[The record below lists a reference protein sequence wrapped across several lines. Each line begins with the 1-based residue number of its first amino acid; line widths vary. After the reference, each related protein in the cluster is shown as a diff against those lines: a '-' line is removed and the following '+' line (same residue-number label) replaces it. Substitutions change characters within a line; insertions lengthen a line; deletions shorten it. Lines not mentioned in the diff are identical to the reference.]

1 MPMSWQDKRR
11 RRKPP
16 TMRGNELNCS
26 FNDEGVVHNAT
37 MRGGG
42 GMSFL
47 KRQRPWRTAVAFFL
61 PALLFA
67 CTTCPA
73 AAQSTGVAPWNTCF
87 DAAARHYRLHPAL
100 LRAIARQESGMN
112 PRAIGKN
119 TNGTLDL
126 GLMQINTSWLPKLA
140 RAGISRERLMDPC
153 TNIIVGAWVLHDAVS
168 RHGLS
173 WKAVGV
179 YHSPTPW
186 RQRDYALKVARHLL
200 REPGISLNAVA
211 DEPQAV
217 QTAPRVETTAMEATS

>member
-1 MPMSWQDKRR
+1 MK
-11 RRKPP
+11 
-16 TMRGNELNCS
+16 
-26 FNDEGVVHNAT
+26 VAI
-37 MRGGG
+37 
-42 GMSFL
+42 FL
-47 KRQRPWRTAVAFFL
+47 L
-61 PALLFA
+61 PALLLS
-67 CTTCPA
+67 CVTQPA
-73 AAQSTGVAPWNTCF
+73 AANPPPRAAAPWTICF

-140 RAGISRERLMDPC
+140 RAGISREQLMDPC

-186 RQRDYALKVARHLL
+186 RQKDYATKVARHLL
-200 REPGISLNAVA
+200 REPGISTKALNALA
-211 DEPQAV
+211 AEPQTEQAT
-217 QTAPRVETTAMEATS
+217 QTATPAEATAKEASS

>member
-1 MPMSWQDKRR
+1 
-11 RRKPP
+11 
-16 TMRGNELNCS
+16 MR
-26 FNDEGVVHNAT
+26 VAA
-37 MRGGG
+37 
-42 GMSFL
+42 FL
-47 KRQRPWRTAVAFFL
+47 L
-61 PALLFA
+61 PALLLS
-67 CTTCPA
+67 CVTQPVA
-73 AAQSTGVAPWNTCF
+73 ANPSAGAAPWNACF

-126 GLMQINTSWLPKLA
+126 GLMQINTSWLPKLS
-140 RAGISRERLMDPC
+140 RAGISREQLMDPC

-186 RQRDYALKVARHLL
+186 RQRAYALKVAKHLL

-211 DEPQAV
+211 NEPQPPSRA
-217 QTAPRVETTAMEATS
+217 TRAGTTATEASS

>member
-1 MPMSWQDKRR
+1 MKS
-11 RRKPP
+11 
-16 TMRGNELNCS
+16 
-26 FNDEGVVHNAT
+26 A
-37 MRGGG
+37 
-42 GMSFL
+42 
-47 KRQRPWRTAVAFFL
+47 AFFL
-61 PALLFA
+61 PALLLS
-67 CTTCPA
+67 CVTQPA
-73 AAQSTGVAPWNTCF
+73 AANPSAGVAPWNACF

-126 GLMQINTSWLPKLA
+126 GLMQINTTWLPKLA
-140 RAGISRERLMDPC
+140 RAGISREQLMDPC

-200 REPGISLNAVA
+200 REPGISLNTVA
-211 DEPQAV
+211 DEPRAQHP
-217 QTAPRVETTAMEATS
+217 APSVEGATTEASS